1 MMVQHILTSVAIRLK
16 RSATLQEA
24 AILMRDRHVGAV
36 LVIEEGAGDRP
47 VGIVTDRDIAIHA
60 AAEGRS
66 PTTCAIDDVM
76 TPAVVTV
83 PQTARVGE
91 ALDLMRARGVRR
103 LVVVNESGGLAG
115 FLSLDDIIEA
125 MSVDLAAVGAVLH
138 GGFQREMART
148 GGTA

>member
-1 MMVQHILTSVAIRLK
+1 
-16 RSATLQEA
+16 
-24 AILMRDRHVGAV
+24 
-36 LVIEEGAGDRP
+36 
-47 VGIVTDRDIAIHA
+47 
-60 AAEGRS
+60 
-66 PTTCAIDDVM
+66 M

>member
-16 RSATLQEA
+16 RNATLQEA
-24 AILMRDRHVGAV
+24 AVLMRDRHVGAV
-36 LVIEEGAGDRP
+36 LVTEDGSGDRP

-66 PTTCAIDDVM
+66 PTSCTIEDVM

-83 PQTARVGE
+83 PQTARVSE
-91 ALDLMRARGVRR
+91 ALELMRARGVRR
-103 LVVVNESGGLAG
+103 LVVVNETGGLAG

-148 GGTA
+148 SGAA